1 MNKNYSYNNN
11 SSSFKLETFQE
22 LTQITTKEDLGL
34 GIMRWGEENYF
45 PQTLKN
51 IIEQSPSAKP
61 AVTRTAKFYRGGKF
75 EGEDTIVNT
84 YGLTLGDIVDRVAM
98 DLATFDAF
106 SIQTNFNMLGEA
118 TDMNPMRI
126 EALRFNQFDELNF
139 ASKIG
144 YYRNYGKNDVV
155 KKSTTEIVTKEAIKF
170 INIWNPKYAMA
181 QIEALGGG
189 ISEYNGQILYY
200 SGAGPSNY
208 PIPPLQSAINFVL
221 SDVEN
226 SILIRKETSTGF
238 IDNYLLKTTL
248 NYDDPNLISL
258 ENNISTMQ
266 GARGMGKI
274 MTIAGLSED
283 EVGAQLLEKLGSGSS
298 SAIIDSAQKTFE
310 LDRQV
315 INGVYLIPP
324 ILSGQDVAT
333 GFSTESLKDAYN
345 VFNAFTKPGRDRIA
359 KEVNKILA
367 HGNFGIESIKL
378 VPLSLDEENVE
389 GQPSQDGEETTTSG
403 NTTLTNLTGRQM
415 QGIMRIVK
423 KFNKGELT
431 YEQASVL
438 LSGGFGFSVEDIDN
452 WLVTPEEEKE
462 AELEVT
468 QEGDVEVEQETKE
481 E

>member
-1 MNKNYSYNNN
+1 MNKSFNDN
-11 SSSFKLETFQE
+11 SSSFKLESFQE
-22 LTQITTKEDLGL
+22 LTQITTKEDVGL
-34 GIMRWGEENYF
+34 GIMRWGTENFF

-51 IIEQSPSAKP
+51 IIEQSPNAKP
-61 AVTRTAKFYRGGKF
+61 AVTRTAKFYRGGSF

-84 YGLTLGDIVDRVAM
+84 YGLTLGDIVDKAAA

-106 SIQTNFNMLGEA
+106 SIQANFNLNGEA

-126 EALRFNQFDELNF
+126 EALRFNQFDELNY
-139 ASKIG
+139 ASKMG
-144 YYRNYGKNDVV
+144 YYRNFGNNDVV
-155 KKSTTEIVTKEAIKF
+155 EKTVVESVTKGKIKF
-170 INIWNPKYAMA
+170 INIWNPKYAVG
-181 QIEALGGG
+181 QIEQLEGGVTD
-189 ISEYNGQILYY
+189 YNGQILYY

-248 NYDDPNLISL
+248 NYDDPNLVAL
-258 ENNISTMQ
+258 ENNISAMQ

-283 EVGAQLLEKLGSGSS
+283 EVGNDLLEQMGSGNN

-333 GFSTESLKDAYN
+333 GFSTEALKDAYN
-345 VFNAFTKPGRDRIA
+345 VFNAFTQPGRDRIA
-359 KEVNKILA
+359 KEINKILKA
-367 HGNFGIESIKL
+367 GNFGVDSIKL
-378 VPLSLDEENVE
+378 TSMKLEVSDAEESEVLE
-389 GQPSQDGEETTTSG
+389 GEDSMVAD
-403 NTTLTNLTGRQM
+403 NTTLTNLTGRQL
-415 QGIMRIVK
+415 QGIQRVVRK
-423 KFNKGELT
+423 YNKGELT
-431 YEQASVL
+431 EAQASSL
-438 LSGGFGFSVEDIDN
+438 LSGGYGFTTEEIDE
-452 WLVTPEEEKE
+452 WLVSPEEELEE
-462 AELEVT
+462 AAKDGEP
-468 QEGDVEVEQETKE
+468 KIKIE

>member
-1 MNKNYSYNNN
+1 
-11 SSSFKLETFQE
+11 
-22 LTQITTKEDLGL
+22 
-34 GIMRWGEENYF
+34 MRWGEENFF

-51 IIEQSPSAKP
+51 IIEQSPNAKP

-170 INIWNPKYAMA
+170 INIWNPKYAVS
-181 QIEALGGG
+181 QIETLGGG

-283 EVGAQLLEKLGSGSS
+283 EVGNQLLEKMGSGNS

-324 ILSGQDVAT
+324 ILSGQDVST

-359 KEVNKILA
+359 KEVNKILS
-367 HGNFGIESIKL
+367 HGNFGVEAIEL
-378 VPLSLDEENVE
+378 VPLSLD
-389 GQPSQDGEETTTSG
+389 GEKAVSDINDAISPSG
-403 NTTLTNLTGRQM
+403 NVTLTNLTGRQM

-438 LSGGFGFSVEDIDN
+438 LSGGFGFSVEEIDN
-452 WLVTPEEEKE
+452 WLVTPKEETE

-468 QEGDVEVEQETKE
+468 QEGDVEVEQETKQE
-481 E
+481 

>member
-1 MNKNYSYNNN
+1 MSKSYNNN
-11 SSSFKLETFQE
+11 SSSFRLEAFQE
-22 LTQITTKEDLGL
+22 LTQITTKEDVGL

-51 IIEQSPSAKP
+51 IIEQSPNAKP

-84 YGLTLGDIVDRVAM
+84 YGLTLGDIVDKIAN
-98 DLATFDAF
+98 DLAVFDAF
-106 SIQTNFNMLGEA
+106 SVQCNFNMLGEP

-126 EALRFNQFDELNF
+126 EALRFNQFDELNY

-144 YYRNYGKNDVV
+144 HYRNYGRND
-155 KKSTTEIVTKEAIKF
+155 IVEKAIVESVTAEKIKF
-170 INIWNPKYAMA
+170 INIWNPRYASD
-181 QIEALGGG
+181 QIEALAGGV
-189 ISEYNGQILYY
+189 SDYNGQILYY

-248 NYDDPNLISL
+248 NYDDPNLIAL
-258 ENNISTMQ
+258 ENNISSMQ

-283 EVGAQLLEKLGSGSS
+283 EVKSDLLEPMGSGNS

-345 VFNAFTKPGRDRIA
+345 VFNAFTQPGRDRIA
-359 KEVNKILA
+359 KEINKILKA
-367 HGNFGIESIKL
+367 GNFGIDSIKL
-378 VPLSLDEENVE
+378 TPIKLEVE
-389 GQPSQDGEETTTSG
+389 GVEEKEIEDGDAVVAE
-403 NTTLTNLTGRQM
+403 NQTLTNLSGRQL
-415 QGIMRIVK
+415 QGIQRIVRK
-423 KFNKGELT
+423 YNKGELT
-431 YEQASVL
+431 EAQATDL
-438 LSGGFGFSVEDIDN
+438 LKGGFGFDDEAVDN
-452 WLVTPEEEKE
+452 WLVSPEEEAEE
-462 AELEVT
+462 AA
-468 QEGDVEVEQETKE
+468 QEGEPKIKIE